1 MTTLAGRGAVV
12 TGGGQGIGKAVARAL
27 ADAGAAVV
35 VAARTEA
42 RVEAVAREL
51 VAAGHRAWSARC
63 DVSDPQGVAEL
74 ARAAAARLGHV
85 DVLINSAGVGHSAPV
100 HRIALEDWNRVLA
113 VNATGTF
120 LCTRT
125 FLPAMLERG
134 WGRVV
139 NVASIAGLGG
149 GPYIA
154 AYSASKHAVV
164 GLTRC
169 VAAEVAGTGVTA
181 NAVCPGYVDTEMTS
195 QSLDR
200 IVAKTGLSRE
210 EALAAALRGVGQ
222 RELIPPERVADVVR
236 SLCDEQ
242 AGGTNG
248 EAIVI
253 DGGDSRRTFEL
264 INPEPLGR
272 PRGWTHGILTPA
284 GGRVLFVAGQT
295 AADASGRVAAAELV
309 PQWERALE
317 NVLAVVRAAGGSPE
331 HIGRMTVYVTD
342 RETYLASLKPLGDV
356 HRKLMGRHY
365 PAMALV
371 EVRALVDPQA
381 LVEIEATAVLP

>member
-1 MTTLAGRGAVV
+1 
-12 TGGGQGIGKAVARAL
+12 
-27 ADAGAAVV
+27 
-35 VAARTEA
+35 
-42 RVEAVAREL
+42 
-51 VAAGHRAWSARC
+51 
-63 DVSDPQGVAEL
+63 
-74 ARAAAARLGHV
+74 
-85 DVLINSAGVGHSAPV
+85 
-100 HRIALEDWNRVLA
+100 
-113 VNATGTF
+113 
-120 LCTRT
+120 
-125 FLPAMLERG
+125 
-134 WGRVV
+134 
-139 NVASIAGLGG
+139 
-149 GPYIA
+149 
-154 AYSASKHAVV
+154 
-164 GLTRC
+164 
-169 VAAEVAGTGVTA
+169 
-181 NAVCPGYVDTEMTS
+181 MTS

-200 IVAKTGLSRE
+200 IVVKTGLSRE
-210 EALAAALRGVGQ
+210 EALAAALRAVGQ

>member
-1 MTTLAGRGAVV
+1 MTTLANRGAVV
-12 TGGGQGIGKAVARAL
+12 TGGSQGIGQAVARAL
-27 ADAGAAVV
+27 AEAGAAVV

-42 RVEAVAREL
+42 RVEAAAGAL
-51 VAAGHRAWSARC
+51 VAAGHRAWGVPC
-63 DVSDPQGVAEL
+63 DVSDPRSVGEL
-74 ARAAAARLGHV
+74 ARAARTRLGHV
-85 DVLINSAGVGHSAPV
+85 DILVNGAGVSHSAPV
-100 HRIALEDWNRVLA
+100 DRLALEDWDRLLA

-120 LCTRT
+120 LCTQT
-125 FLPAMLERG
+125 LLPAMLERG

-149 GPYIA
+149 GKYIA

-181 NAVCPGYVDTEMTS
+181 NAVCPGYVDTEMTG

-210 EALAAALRGVGQ
+210 EALAAALRAVGQ
-222 RELIPPERVADVVR
+222 RQLIPPERVAEVVR

-253 DGGDSRRTFEL
+253 DGGDVRRTFEL

-295 AADASGRVAAAELV
+295 AADASGQVASAGLV
-309 PQWERALE
+309 QQWERALE
-317 NVLAVVRAAGGSPE
+317 NVLAVVRTAGGAAE

-342 RETYLASLKPLGDV
+342 RQAYLANLKPLSEV
-356 HRKLMGRHY
+356 HRTLMGRHY
-365 PAMALV
+365 PAMSLV
-371 EVRALVDPQA
+371 EVRALVDSHA
-381 LVEIEATAVLP
+381 LVEIEATAVIP

>member
-1 MTTLAGRGAVV
+1 MPGTYAVKVELAGFR
-12 TGGGQGIGKAVARAL
+12 
-27 ADAGAAVV
+27 
-35 VAARTEA
+35 
-42 RVEAVAREL
+42 
-51 VAAGHRAWSARC
+51 
-63 DVSDPQGVAEL
+63 
-74 ARAAAARLGHV
+74 
-85 DVLINSAGVGHSAPV
+85 
-100 HRIALEDWNRVLA
+100 
-113 VNATGTF
+113 ATG
-120 LCTRT
+120 
-125 FLPAMLERG
+125 
-134 WGRVV
+134 
-139 NVASIAGLGG
+139 
-149 GPYIA
+149 
-154 AYSASKHAVV
+154 
-164 GLTRC
+164 
-169 VAAEVAGTGVTA
+169 
-181 NAVCPGYVDTEMTS
+181 
-195 QSLDR
+195 LDR
-200 IVAKTGLSRE
+200 IVVKTGLSRE
-210 EALAAALRGVGQ
+210 EALAAALRAVGQ

-272 PRGWTHGILTPA
+272 PRGWTHGILTPS

-342 RETYLASLKPLGDV
+342 RDTYLASLKPLGDV